1 VRSRQFER
9 RRGVPE
15 SPREPVSE
23 TLAALLAR
31 EPNDGSRSG
40 LCGWQGSLLWLW
52 LGYPRTRSPLPH
64 WCRFR
69 HRLISAIS
77 SL

>member
-23 TLAALLAR
+23 TLAALLA
-31 EPNDGSRSG
+31 PNRMTARDQVSAVGKG
-40 LCGWQGSLLWLW
+40 VCCGCG
-52 LGYPRTRSPLPH
+52 
-64 WCRFR
+64 
-69 HRLISAIS
+69 
-77 SL
+77 